1 LRDHERECRLRQ
13 VGYDLEKVKGEIHV
27 PRLVDFCYAYEEE
40 LTRRALIEEDRC
52 LDYFRKRI
60 PVIMM
65 RYAIVRLV
73 LRQLDKA
80 IKGEDLEVDESD
92 LEFARL
98 IGDWCL
104 QAQIHLF
111 GQMVMDAQEAEAQAF
126 KPRGMQDATKQKFE
140 QLPSVF
146 TPSDMVACGIVQN
159 ATHAATVALRWQKA
173 GIIKKLERGKYQKT
187 VTKL

>member
-1 LRDHERECRLRQ
+1 MQKKTKQYLLLFGLLGVILVIDQAL
-13 VGYDLEKVKGEIHV
+13 KIWVKTHMVIGE
-27 PRLVDFCYAYEEE
+27 E
-40 LTRRALIEEDRC
+40 
-52 LDYFRKRI
+52 I
-60 PVIMM
+60 P
-65 RYAIVRLV
+65 
-73 LRQLDKA
+73 
-80 IKGEDLEVDESD
+80 
-92 LEFARL
+92 L

-173 GIIKKLERGKYQKT
+173 GIIKKLERGKYQKI